1 MDSYGKA
8 LGVVVVGGAA
18 RAVGRQFQQSQ
29 VQVVVADSLRAL
41 KFESLGARPVRASS
55 SRSTK
60 ERWPTCAVLQ
70 LEGKIIEIDSA
81 GIIRLR

>member
-1 MDSYGKA
+1 MYAEGIRC
-8 LGVVVVGGAA
+8 GGIG
-18 RAVGRQFQQSQ
+18 RRSCVDGRQFQQTQ

-41 KFESLGARPVRASS
+41 KFESLGGAAGSGEQFKVHEGTMAHLRR
-55 SRSTK
+55 
-60 ERWPTCAVLQ
+60 LQ

>member
-1 MDSYGKA
+1 MRKV
-8 LGVVVVGGAA
+8 LGAA
-18 RAVGRQFQQSQ
+18 VLGCAALLLGAQFQQSQ

-41 KFESLGARPVRASS
+41 KFESLGAPAGSGEQFKVHEGTMAHLRR
-55 SRSTK
+55 
-60 ERWPTCAVLQ
+60 LQ